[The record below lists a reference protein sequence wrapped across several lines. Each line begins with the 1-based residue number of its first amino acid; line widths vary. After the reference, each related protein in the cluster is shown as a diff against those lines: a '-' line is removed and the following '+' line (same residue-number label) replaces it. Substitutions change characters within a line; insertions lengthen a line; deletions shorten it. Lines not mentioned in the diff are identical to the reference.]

1 MRRESD
7 TKPRE
12 RTGRGRRARDRL
24 LSGDPPSTPSDGAD
38 ASSELEHLRFFVA
51 DDLREAALALGG
63 IERFLVE
70 VEGAVAAEPSAEELL
85 DVLAGSA
92 LEDRLDELSNALC
105 GLARSLDRLRR
116 TIPESDVATSYG
128 AAMPNPAAKSA

>member
-7 TKPRE
+7 SKPRE

-24 LSGDPPSTPSDGAD
+24 LTGEPGEAAGEA
-38 ASSELEHLRFFVA
+38 ASSDAEHLRLFVA

-70 VEGAVAAEPSAEELL
+70 VEGAVVTGPSTEELL
-85 DVLAGSA
+85 DVLAGTD

-116 TIPESDVATSYG
+116 TIPQADAYG
-128 AAMPNPAAKSA
+128 AAISNPAARSA